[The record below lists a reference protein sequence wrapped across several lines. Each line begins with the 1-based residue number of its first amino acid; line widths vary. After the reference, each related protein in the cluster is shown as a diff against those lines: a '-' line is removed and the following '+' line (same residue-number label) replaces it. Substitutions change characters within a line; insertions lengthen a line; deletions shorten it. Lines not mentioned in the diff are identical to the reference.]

1 MSTQYVC
8 MHFSHML
15 KHVWTCWFWTCWYVL
30 WNLWINLQYS
40 AHLLK
45 KNSAPRTRASP
56 HLRGWR
62 AVGRLW
68 HSNAQNACP
77 WPGWPGWPRQWKV
90 GLSQCLCVSS
100 SYSSYSSYN
109 LHVRHKVGFFVIFMI
124 LLILSILRS
133 WVIFKIRGRQA
144 PVATFL
150 CFFFVF
156 FSRSLDFLPSAFCP
170 LCSLVM
176 IIMFPVPDMFFPL
189 SFSVR
194 AHRVINGTPTRG
206 LDWCIDHLLDARL
219 APRCSATQF
228 NRKILQCLAMNDKN
242 LITTRVAFLKTHVL
256 AFINLKIR
264 WVVGT
269 YKLKFEFS
277 NLGIGGW
284 KRWKL

>member
-45 KNSAPRTRASP
+45 KNSAPRTRASQ

-68 HSNAQNACP
+68 HSNARNACP

-109 LHVRHKVGFFVIFMI
+109 LHVRHKVGFFLIFMI

-176 IIMFPVPDMFFPL
+176 IIMFPFLTCFFPF

-194 AHRVINGTPTRG
+194 AHTDTRIG
-206 LDWCIDHLLDARL
+206 LMHRSLAGCPPCTEMLGYAVQSQDIAMSSNERQKPDHNTG
-219 APRCSATQF
+219 S
-228 NRKILQCLAMNDKN
+228 I
-242 LITTRVAFLKTHVL
+242 
-256 AFINLKIR
+256 
-264 WVVGT
+264 
-269 YKLKFEFS
+269 S
-277 NLGIGGW
+277 
-284 KRWKL
+284 